1 MDSFGTCTPPTQ
13 HGKAHVSGRVRPWSV
28 AGAKD
33 MSDRHLK
40 SHFIFLHSRI
50 ESYHTFE
57 EAMTTEVPMESK
69 DEGQEEMEEEML
81 IDATIL
87 DAIMEA
93 CQQGHMNAIQ
103 SLIGSNGTIYG
114 RYAIQS
120 TGITP
125 LMVAASAGHI
135 DIVQYLLEECSAP
148 WNAVDRNNLCA
159 GDYATRQEC
168 WNIVNLLVEW
178 ATRAEFI
185 LGAIERE
192 QRQAMSPDYS
202 AEGPSQA
209 AESST
214 KPDYLRQRLQY
225 TDDGQALVDADR
237 DAVMMEWE
245 RPIMK
250 AHAELLMTNSSATDP
265 SIQQPLAWK
274 RVLNVGFGMGIIDT
288 LLQEY
293 NPSCHII
300 IEAHPDVY
308 QHMIQ
313 NQWNTKPNVRI
324 CFGTW
329 QQLLPQLIAEGNMVD
344 AIFFDTYGEHFL
356 DMEDFHKQMVHLLA
370 KPHGI
375 YSFFNGLAPDN
386 LFFHGV
392 ACQCVKLQLATLGLD
407 SEFLTCDI
415 QAPNNDVWKDIRR
428 KYWHGRE
435 TYYLPVC
442 TWNAQ
447 YLQTGHHPEAVA
459 VLALTEAR
467 PKRKL
472 EAEPILKTNDIT
484 METNED
490 DGMAKRQHASA

>member
-1 MDSFGTCTPPTQ
+1 M
-13 HGKAHVSGRVRPWSV
+13 
-28 AGAKD
+28 
-33 MSDRHLK
+33 K
-40 SHFIFLHSRI
+40 S
-50 ESYHTFE
+50 E
-57 EAMTTEVPMESK
+57 
-69 DEGQEEMEEEML
+69 DEGREGMEMEEETIA
-81 IDATIL
+81 IDAAVF

-93 CQQGHMNAIQ
+93 CQQGQITAIQ
-103 SLIGSNGTIYG
+103 SLVASNGTIYG
-114 RYAIQS
+114 RYAVQS

-125 LMVAASAGHI
+125 LMMAASSGHI

-148 WNAVDRNNLCA
+148 WNAVDRHNLCA
-159 GDYATRQEC
+159 GDYATQQEH
-168 WNIVNLLVEW
+168 WTIVNFLVEW

-192 QRQAMSPDYS
+192 QRQGMASGSP
-202 AEGPSQA
+202 AGTPSQGT
-209 AESST
+209 ESST
-214 KPDYLRQRLQY
+214 KPDYLLQRLQY
-225 TDDGQALVDADR
+225 TNDGQALVDADR

-250 AHAELLMTNSSATDP
+250 AHAEVLMTTPASVSNP

-274 RVLNVGFGMGIIDT
+274 RVLNVGFGMGIIDSI
-288 LLQEY
+288 LQEY

-313 NQWNTKPNVRI
+313 NHWNTKPNVRI

-329 QQLLPQLIAEGNMVD
+329 QQVLPQLIAEGSVVD

-356 DMEDFHKQMVHLLA
+356 DMEDFHKQMVHLMA

-447 YLQTGHHPEAVA
+447 YLHTGHHPEAAA
-459 VLALTEAR
+459 VLALTDAR
-467 PKRKL
+467 TKRKL
-472 EAEPILKTNDIT
+472 EIKQLPNATDILMDSTDDD
-484 METNED
+484 ETS
-490 DGMAKRQHASA
+490 KRPHASTGP